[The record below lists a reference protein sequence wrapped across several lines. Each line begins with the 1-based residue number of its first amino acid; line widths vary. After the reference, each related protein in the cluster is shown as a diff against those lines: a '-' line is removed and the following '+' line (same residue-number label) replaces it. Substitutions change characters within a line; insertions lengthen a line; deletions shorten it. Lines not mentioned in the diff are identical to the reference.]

1 VSKKIDRKVI
11 LRMSR
16 QRAVKRGEDLK
27 KDFARI
33 SAELERE
40 LAKVVLEIERI
51 DKELKV
57 VRKLE
62 ELTDNGK

>member
-1 VSKKIDRKVI
+1 MSKKIDRKVI